1 MASKKV
7 ENQEDITPIFLT
19 GSICV
24 SNIPESAYFIASNG
38 KKYVNI
44 TVSNLEALNEYNGRI
59 TTHSVKYSPSKA
71 DRERGQNPIEL
82 GKVAEW
88 KNDGSKTSPKE
99 ESTPKTKTV
108 KKEPEPVIKHKTEVD
123 DLPF

>member
-7 ENQEDITPIFLT
+7 ENQEDVTPIFLT

-59 TTHSVKYSPSKA
+59 TSHSVKYSPNKE
-71 DRERGQNPIEL
+71 DRERGKTPIEL
-82 GKVAEW
+82 GKLSEW
-88 KNDGSKTSPKE
+88 KNDGNKTPKKE
-99 ESTPKTKTV
+99 ESAPKAV
-108 KKEPEPVIKHKTEVD
+108 KKEPEPIHAKREVD

>member
-7 ENQEDITPIFLT
+7 ERQEDVTPIFLT

-59 TTHSVKYSPSKA
+59 TSHCVKYSPSRE
-71 DRERGQNPIEL
+71 DRERGKTAIEL
-82 GKVAEW
+82 GKVSEW

-99 ESTPKTKTV
+99 ESTPKPKTS
-108 KKEPEPVIKHKTEVD
+108 KRESEPVIKHKNEID